1 MVPVNRLSLAVAT
14 VAVSLIAGNAMALPG
29 PAAAAAGTLRIMPLG
44 DSITAGVGSSTND
57 GWRSLLQQRLR
68 AADVPFDFVGSQR
81 SGSNGDRDH
90 EGHGGWTIDQ
100 LAARADGWLTRYQP
114 QVVLLHA
121 GTNNITMG
129 EDPTLVARKLSAF
142 IDQIRLKAPDAHV
155 FVSKIIDT
163 APATEVP
170 ANRSYNA
177 LIPAVVAAKGGRVHL
192 VDQSTVTGQSIYD
205 HHHPND
211 FGYEKMAYSWYAAM
225 RAHLAPH
232 WPVPADNPYERT
244 SHVRLRLYDFTTMA
258 RSDLSYSRVAAV
270 VVNGQRV
277 EVWS

>member
-14 VAVSLIAGNAMALPG
+14 MAVSLLTGSLAALPG
-29 PAAAAAGTLRIMPLG
+29 SAAAAGTLRIMPLG

-57 GWRSLLQQRLR
+57 GWRYPLQQRLR
-68 AADVPFDFVGSQR
+68 AANVGFDFVGSQR
-81 SGSNGDRDH
+81 TGSNGDRDH

-100 LAARADGWLTRYQP
+100 LAARADGWLTSYQP

-129 EDPTLVARKLSAF
+129 EDPALVAQKLSAF
-142 IDQIRLKAPDAHV
+142 IDQILIKAPDAAV
-155 FVSKIIDT
+155 FVSTIIDT
-163 APATEVP
+163 GVATEVP

-177 LIPAVVAAKGGRVHL
+177 RIPGIVAAKGGRVHL

-211 FGYEKMAYSWYAAM
+211 FGYEKMAFSWYAAM
-225 RAHLAPH
+225 RTHLAPH
-232 WPVPADNPYERT
+232 WPVPAGNPYERT
-244 SHVRLRLYDFTTMA
+244 RNVRLRLYDFTTMA
-258 RSDLSYSRVAAV
+258 RSDFSYNRVAVV

-277 EVWS
+277 EAWS